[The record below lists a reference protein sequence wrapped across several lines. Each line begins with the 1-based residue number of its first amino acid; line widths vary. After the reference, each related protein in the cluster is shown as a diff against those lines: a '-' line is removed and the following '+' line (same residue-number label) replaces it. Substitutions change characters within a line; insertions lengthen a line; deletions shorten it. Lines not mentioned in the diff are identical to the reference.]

1 MELKNTHWD
10 KANKNNIEEKPR
22 TCCGV
27 FCVLS
32 YKHLDRFITFIQ
44 RLYMEQQLAGK
55 RWKEYALEFI
65 MLFLAVTLGFLAE
78 NYRED
83 YGERE
88 REVELARSLYNEMK
102 ADSVDLSKAI
112 GARAKKEYYLDYLY
126 TNYTGDSDIDSIQ
139 KKHQVALMIGLAST
153 SPTIFEPRNAIIN
166 QLESSGMLRY
176 FKNEKIQ
183 ADLHNIINS
192 AEKIKSRLE
201 GENQIYQKFVLPITL
216 KYRNYEMVR
225 KITKDDDP
233 NKTMLQVIDEYEKSN
248 EFYKF
253 PKQVISPDDFKEL
266 HRTFEYYRFL
276 VSSTRKG
283 IYMIYQRDNAALL
296 NDLRVYYKL

>member
-1 MELKNTHWD
+1 
-10 KANKNNIEEKPR
+10 
-22 TCCGV
+22 
-27 FCVLS
+27 
-32 YKHLDRFITFIQ
+32 
-44 RLYMEQQLAGK
+44 MEQQQLTGK

-78 NYRED
+78 NYREE

-88 REVELARSLYNEMK
+88 RELELARSLYNEMN

-112 GARAKKEYYLDYLY
+112 AARAKKEYYLDYLY

-176 FKNEKIQ
+176 FKDEKIQ

-233 NKTMLQVIDEYEKSN
+233 NKSMLQVIDEYENSN

-283 IYMIYQRDNAALL
+283 IYMVYQRDNAALL
-296 NDLRVYYKL
+296 KDLRDYYKL

>member
-1 MELKNTHWD
+1 
-10 KANKNNIEEKPR
+10 
-22 TCCGV
+22 
-27 FCVLS
+27 
-32 YKHLDRFITFIQ
+32 
-44 RLYMEQQLAGK
+44 MEQQFAGK
-55 RWKEYALEFI
+55 RWKEYALEFL

-88 REVELARSLYNEMK
+88 RELELARSLYNEMK

-112 GARAKKEYYLDYLY
+112 AARAKKEYYLDYLY

-176 FKNEKIQ
+176 FKDEKIQ

-253 PKQVISPDDFKEL
+253 PKQVIGPDDFKEL

-296 NDLRVYYKL
+296 SDLRAYYKL